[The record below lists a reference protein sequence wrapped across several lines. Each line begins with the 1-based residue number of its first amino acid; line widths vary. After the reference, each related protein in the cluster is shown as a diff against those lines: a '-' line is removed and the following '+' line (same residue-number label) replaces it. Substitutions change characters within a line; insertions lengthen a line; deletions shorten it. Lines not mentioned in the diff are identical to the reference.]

1 MSRIK
6 LELPDKFVFSFEI
19 PVRIGD
25 INYGGHLGNDA
36 ILSIMHEARLNFL
49 KKFNCSELDLF
60 GTSLIMGDVAIIFK
74 AEGFYGDTLKV
85 EVTPAE
91 FSRASFD
98 LFYRITNQNGKE
110 VAIAKTGMVC
120 FDYNSR
126 KVTVVPDEFVRLFIR

>member
-6 LELPDKFVFSFEI
+6 LELPAHFDFSCEI

-25 INYGGHLGNDA
+25 INYGGHLSNDA
-36 ILSIMHEARLNFL
+36 TLSIMHEARMQFL
-49 KKFNCSELDLF
+49 KHHHCSELDLF

>member
-6 LELPDKFVFSFEI
+6 LEFPSEFTFSCEI

-25 INYGGHLGNDA
+25 VNYGGHLGNDA
-36 ILSIMHEARLNFL
+36 ILSIMHEARLLFL
-49 KKFNCSELDLF
+49 KKYNCSELDLF

-74 AEGFYGDTLKV
+74 SEGFHGDILKV

-98 LFYRITNQNGKE
+98 LYYRLTNQSGNE

-120 FDYNSR
+120 FNYETH
-126 KVTVVPDEFVRLFIR
+126 KVTVVPEKFIQLFSK